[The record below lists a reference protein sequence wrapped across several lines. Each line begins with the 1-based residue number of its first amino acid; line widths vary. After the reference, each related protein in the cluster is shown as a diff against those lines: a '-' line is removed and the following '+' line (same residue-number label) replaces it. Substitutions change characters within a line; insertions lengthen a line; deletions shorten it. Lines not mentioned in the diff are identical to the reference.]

1 MPDAGI
7 HDLVSRSLAEDIG
20 RRDATTEALVAPG
33 RPARARITQKEPGAI
48 YGLEVAEAVFR
59 RLDPTLSWR
68 SLRPEG
74 EWLEEPPATVAEL
87 EGEARALLSGER
99 VALNFLQHL
108 SGIATATASCVYLLR
123 GSGVEVL
130 DTRKTTPGLRVLE
143 KQAVLAGGGRNHRM
157 GLDDAMLVKENHIAL
172 VGGVGEAVRRA
183 IERRLPDMPLEVE
196 CRTLEDVSEALD
208 AGATHLLLD
217 NMAPAELR
225 EAAELAGG
233 RATLEASGGFTPQ
246 NIRSVVGTGLQ
257 FVSVGAITHSA
268 VALDLSMTIEPL

>member
-1 MPDAGI
+1 
-7 HDLVSRSLAEDIG
+7 
-20 RRDATTEALVAPG
+20 
-33 RPARARITQKEPGAI
+33 
-48 YGLEVAEAVFR
+48 
-59 RLDPTLSWR
+59 
-68 SLRPEG
+68 
-74 EWLEEPPATVAEL
+74 
-87 EGEARALLSGER
+87 
-99 VALNFLQHL
+99 
-108 SGIATATASCVYLLR
+108 
-123 GSGVEVL
+123 
-130 DTRKTTPGLRVLE
+130 
-143 KQAVLAGGGRNHRM
+143 M
-157 GLDDAMLVKENHIAL
+157 GLDDAMLVKENQIAL

-183 IERRLPDMPLEVE
+183 LERRLPDMPLEVE

-217 NMAPAELR
+217 NMGPAELR